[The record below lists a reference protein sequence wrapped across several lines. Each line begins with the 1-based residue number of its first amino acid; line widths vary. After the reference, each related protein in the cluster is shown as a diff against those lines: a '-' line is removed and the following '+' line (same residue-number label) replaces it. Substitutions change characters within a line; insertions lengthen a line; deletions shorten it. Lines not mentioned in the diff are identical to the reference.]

1 MPSTR
6 FEDVWSFWNFVISC
20 FFFQSQALAALAERG
35 LLNLEDLSK
44 EEAMGSMGDERP
56 GDPVLKRP
64 TFCLGQGE
72 TFL

>member
-1 MPSTR
+1 MFFLFLELSHQ
-6 FEDVWSFWNFVISC
+6 W

-35 LLNLEDLSK
+35 LLNLEDLSE

-64 TFCLGQGE
+64 TFRLGQGE
-72 TFL
+72 MFL